1 MRRNKIIHKLF
12 LLLPLYTHLSYAAQ
26 QNSDVVSV
34 SNGPFTKELILRDTQ
49 NDFSPWWKENVKVEL
64 SKPVNFA
71 GKYRLFVSPG
81 GHGKEC
87 LHDYWICGWVIDKTT
102 GEVVSTLPTSPE
114 GGNSY
119 AEAVDNGTSDG
130 LKFKVT
136 AYKDRTSLT
145 ITGRAVNAPLRDASG
160 EFSVPECRTIKYNF
174 DGKNYTII
182 KEEDNGCNL
191 PKESEVYGE

>member
-1 MRRNKIIHKLF
+1 MRADKTIRYLF
-12 LLLPLYTHLSYAAQ
+12 LLVPLCTHLSYAAP
-26 QNSDVVSV
+26 QNSDIVGV
-34 SNGPFTKELILRDTQ
+34 SNESFTKELVLSDVQ
-49 NDFSPWWKENVKVEL
+49 NDFSPWWKENVKAEL

-130 LKFKVT
+130 LKFKVIFS
-136 AYKDRTSLT
+136 KDRTSLT
-145 ITGRAVNAPLRDASG
+145 ITGRAVNAPLRDANG

-174 DGKNYTII
+174 DGKKYSMI

-191 PKESEVYGE
+191 PKESEVYGK